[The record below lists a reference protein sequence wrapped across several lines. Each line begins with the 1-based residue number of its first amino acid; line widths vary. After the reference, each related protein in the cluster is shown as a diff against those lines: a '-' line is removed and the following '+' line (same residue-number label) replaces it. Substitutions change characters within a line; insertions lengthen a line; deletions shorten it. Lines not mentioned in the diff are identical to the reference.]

1 LAKAC
6 RSEYDES
13 WIAPLEVRPMT
24 VSPIDS
30 EVYGGLFATPAMRE
44 ALSDRA
50 RFQRMLD
57 VEAAL
62 ARAQARLGLIPPAAA
77 KEITAKADIARF
89 DLDLVSQGTELA
101 GYPIVA
107 LVQLLSKAC
116 SGEAGRYVH
125 WGATTQDIVDTA
137 LVLQVGDALR
147 LLAED
152 LDGVAAAL
160 AVLAARFRDA
170 PMAGRTHLQH
180 ALPITFG
187 FKCALWLCP
196 IRRHQD
202 HLARLREDIRVVQF
216 GGAVGTLASLG
227 DDGIRVAEAL
237 AEELGLRAPPIAW
250 HVDRARLAEIACFL
264 GLLTGTLGKIA
275 TDVALMMQTE
285 VGEVAEPYRR
295 GRGGSSTMPQKRNPI
310 ACELI
315 LAAAKN
321 ARQLVPVM
329 LDAMVADHERPTGP
343 WHAEWVALPQILGLA
358 SGALHH
364 ARATLEGLEV
374 DPERM
379 RRNLELTRGTILAE
393 AVMMAL
399 APFTGRQEAHHVVAD
414 ACREA
419 TLSGTHLCEVLAA
432 RPDVTT
438 HLAPKRLR
446 ELLEPANYTGLAGA
460 LVDRVLAE
468 SQDRE

>member
-1 LAKAC
+1 
-6 RSEYDES
+6 
-13 WIAPLEVRPMT
+13 MT

-30 EVYGGLFATPAMRE
+30 DVYGGLFATAAMRA

-62 ARAQARLGLIPPAAA
+62 ARAQTRLGLIPAGAA

-89 DLDLVSQGTELA
+89 DLDLLRQGTELA
-101 GYPIVA
+101 GYPIVP
-107 LVQLLSKAC
+107 LVKLLSEAC
-116 SGEAGRYVH
+116 AGEAGRYVH

-137 LVLQVGDALR
+137 LVLQLRDALE

-160 AVLAARFRDA
+160 TALAARFRDT

-187 FKCALWLCP
+187 FKCALWLSAV
-196 IRRHQD
+196 RRHQD
-202 HLARLREDIRVVQF
+202 RLAGLREDIRVVQF

-227 DDGIRVAEAL
+227 ADGIRVAEAL
-237 AEELGLRAPPIAW
+237 AGELGLRAPAIAW
-250 HVDRARLAEIACFL
+250 HVDRAPLAELACFL

-275 TDVALMMQTE
+275 TDIALLMQTE
-285 VGEVAEPYRR
+285 VGEVAEPYQK

-321 ARQLVPVM
+321 LRQLVPVM
-329 LDAMVADHERPTGP
+329 LDAMVADHERATGP
-343 WHAEWVALPQILGLA
+343 WHAEWVALPQMLA
-358 SGALHH
+358 LTAGALHH

-379 RRNLELTRGTILAE
+379 RRNLELTQGTILAE

-414 ACREA
+414 ASREA
-419 TLSGTHLCEVLAA
+419 IESGRHLREVLDA

-438 HLAPKRLR
+438 HLAPERLR

-468 SQDRE
+468 SQDGE